1 MAEQVRFGGLRNMF
15 HVIDFAVAQSFEH
28 ELAVVFEGDP
38 IHRLS
43 SSPVADRSRRRG
55 RQTQR
60 LFQPIHRRQNLSM
73 KFRQGHPALAEM
85 AIVFGQAADAGLVSH
100 SQRADASPAGL
111 TPGKHYRR
119 MESPVWLGAM
129 AGRVATARFETVDG
143 AFDQLSMPENIGKL
157 ALILLAKI
165 IQDLPLAAG
174 KSGGSRGAIL
184 ALHFTC
190 CSHKAHRC
198 TATLFIAGPVGKV
211 QRKVNDAEIIF
222 FESQNSSAPAIFMS
236 CMDITEQT
244 RTDARHKTTSALK
257 IFRAADRAILPPTV
271 NALACPRWEACQQVP
286 PNYLRLL
293 RLSRVRRNPS
303 RLFLLSDSLH
313 GVCPIRGF
321 VGGLRCGVSTP
332 SFRSGDPKRMRA
344 VVLAWLHSGT
354 V

>member
-1 MAEQVRFGGLRNMF
+1 
-15 HVIDFAVAQSFEH
+15 
-28 ELAVVFEGDP
+28 
-38 IHRLS
+38 
-43 SSPVADRSRRRG
+43 
-55 RQTQR
+55 
-60 LFQPIHRRQNLSM
+60 
-73 KFRQGHPALAEM
+73 
-85 AIVFGQAADAGLVSH
+85 
-100 SQRADASPAGL
+100 
-111 TPGKHYRR
+111 

-198 TATLFIAGPVGKV
+198 TTTLFIAGPVGKV

-293 RLSRVRRNPS
+293 RLSRVRRNPVTP
-303 RLFLLSDSLH
+303 LF
-313 GVCPIRGF
+313 
-321 VGGLRCGVSTP
+321 
-332 SFRSGDPKRMRA
+332 
-344 VVLAWLHSGT
+344 T